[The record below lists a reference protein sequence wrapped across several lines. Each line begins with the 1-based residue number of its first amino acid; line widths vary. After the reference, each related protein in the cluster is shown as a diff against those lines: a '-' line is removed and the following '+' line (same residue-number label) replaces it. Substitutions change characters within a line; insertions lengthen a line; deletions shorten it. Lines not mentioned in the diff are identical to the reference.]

1 MKGKGKNPQLNHC
14 RNSKFNVA
22 RTRVGEV
29 GDMLSGTKDM
39 AHTSVQ
45 ADGGVTATANDYE
58 TSRDDQKAD
67 GQNSLL
73 ETDTTENRAT
83 ATPRSIVFLMSQRFT
98 CSRLLSSSSLLLY

>member
-1 MKGKGKNPQLNHC
+1 MDK
-14 RNSKFNVA
+14 S
-22 RTRVGEV
+22 

-45 ADGGVTATANDYE
+45 ADGGVTATANDFE

>member
-1 MKGKGKNPQLNHC
+1 MTHGGHKDK
-14 RNSKFNVA
+14 S
-22 RTRVGEV
+22 

-58 TSRDDQKAD
+58 TSPDNQKAD

-73 ETDTTENRAT
+73 KTDTTENRTT
-83 ATPRSIVFLMSQRFT
+83 ATPRSNVFLMSQRSI
-98 CSRLLSSSSLLLY
+98 CSRNHHHRHYI